1 MIKLGLKKM
10 ENVVI
15 LKLVEGSYDE
25 LNKIQI
31 NGLLGLGGFSI
42 KETITYLL
50 NTKDSGYSAYN
61 FRNTN
66 EAEKFSTQ
74 LKQQVKEINGGEKG
88 VFKMKYV
95 LVGDSICE

>member
-15 LKLVEGSYDE
+15 LKLTEGSYDE

-42 KETITYLL
+42 KETLHYLL
-50 NTKDSGYSAYN
+50 GTKENGYCAYN
-61 FRNTN
+61 FRNVS
-66 EAEKFSTQ
+66 EADNFSTQ
-74 LKQQVKEINGGEKG
+74 LKQQVKELNGGEKG

-95 LVGDSICE
+95 LVGDSDE